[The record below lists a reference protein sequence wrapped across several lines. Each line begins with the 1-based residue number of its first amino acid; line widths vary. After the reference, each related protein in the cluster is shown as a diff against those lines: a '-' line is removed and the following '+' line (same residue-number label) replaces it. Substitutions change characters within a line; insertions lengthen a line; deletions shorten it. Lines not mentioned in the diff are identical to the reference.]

1 MKSKIHNGMIVL
13 NKKNINNILDYFC
26 FYSDTDNDD
35 VQYIAGMVGMMDCFG
50 LSVYRMGDEW
60 IMEDKDRNEIGR
72 KTINIT
78 KAALPYIR

>member
-1 MKSKIHNGMIVL
+1 MKNKIHNGMIVL
-13 NKKNINNILDYFC
+13 NKKNINKILDYFC

-60 IMEDKDRNEIGR
+60 IMEDFNGNELGR
-72 KTINIT
+72 KAIDTEEDI
-78 KAALPYIR
+78 